1 MPHSISIKS
10 GEIGLLLRSHM
21 QHYKILSV
29 KSFKIN
35 NILLFLIFAI
45 IDSFYYEIYI
55 PRNRK
60 TCTQQMKIFYTEE
73 VTLLGQIVI
82 RNENS
87 YQDQSMSYI
96 SLVYRLGRCSR
107 YCVSTKLQNTYNVNC
122 GVRQMQIYCT
132 IYLSLIQHQ
141 YQHNIGVI
149 LFFFAIKT
157 KVVANLNLI
166 YYIFSIFKHFL
177 IYCCQTYIR

>member
-1 MPHSISIKS
+1 MLINIIIYTTFYSHHYA
-10 GEIGLLLRSHM
+10 GLLDVAL
-21 QHYKILSV
+21 YNLVDKISN
-29 KSFKIN
+29 IN
-35 NILLFLIFAI
+35 KILLFLIPAI

-55 PRNRK
+55 LRNRK

-107 YCVSTKLQNTYNVNC
+107 YCVSTKLQNTNNVNC
-122 GVRQMQIYCT
+122 RVRQMQIYCT

-149 LFFFAIKT
+149 FFLCNKNKGCSQFES
-157 KVVANLNLI
+157 NLLHF
-166 YYIFSIFKHFL
+166 FSF
-177 IYCCQTYIR
+177 

>member
-1 MPHSISIKS
+1 MPHTIPIKS
-10 GEIGLLLRSHM
+10 DHIGLLRSHM
-21 QHYKILSV
+21 QHYKILADNLP
-29 KSFKIN
+29 KIN
-35 NILLFLIFAI
+35 KNLLFLIFAI
-45 IDSFYYEIYI
+45 IGSFYYKIYI

-107 YCVSTKLQNTYNVNC
+107 YCVSIKLQNTNNVNC
-122 GVRQMQIYCT
+122 RVRQMQIYCT

-157 KVVANLNLI
+157 KGCSQFESNLLHFFPFSN
-166 YYIFSIFKHFL
+166 IF
-177 IYCCQTYIR
+177 

>member
-1 MPHSISIKS
+1 MPHSIPINS
-10 GEIGLLLRSHM
+10 GDIGLRSHL

-35 NILLFLIFAI
+35 NILLFLILAI

-107 YCVSTKLQNTYNVNC
+107 YCVSTKLQNTNNVNC
-122 GVRQMQIYCT
+122 RVRQMQIYCT